1 MLRHLNEDHVVPE
14 PQLLEGF
21 EGLMI
26 AVLAK
31 AMDGERCFAGCT
43 RMRNGLRRIS
53 PVHAGT
59 IAHFLTILPVCRSA
73 PIFLVVRLFF
83 PKPDG
88 TGMLEET
95 MHEFLAQ
102 VAGSLAMKLPPPGLW
117 SRFVR
122 WAVWG
127 KHAQSFSFPPASV
140 AI

>member
-1 MLRHLNEDHVVPE
+1 MGITFTFRPPH
-14 PQLLEGF
+14 F
-21 EGLMI
+21 EQT
-26 AVLAK
+26 K
-31 AMDGERCFAGCT
+31 RRCCGTSTKIMSFQS
-43 RMRNGLRRIS
+43 LS
-53 PVHAGT
+53 SSKVAGT
-59 IAHFLTILPVCRSA
+59 IAHFLAILPVCRSA

-95 MHEFLAQ
+95 MQEFLAQ

-140 AI
+140 AIEQAEALRQLRAPSMHTI